1 MKAKTLFF
9 TLITILLLSITSC
22 GDITG
27 SNNNDNSKT
36 NQQSGQTDNS
46 SQEQQEQND
55 DDKNQSEENGQNQ
68 ENPVDQNNEDD
79 DIQNPQQDDDENKE
93 DDENGGGTDVDIK
106 DEDEEDDDDNN
117 QPKILTI
124 TLGDEYDISSL
135 NNYEKVILAVPQDA
149 TSIDALALAFIH
161 MEIKN
166 YYQWQEPDFELEFAD
181 YPENAQNLVVDY
193 DAIIQTHNTKY
204 ENETPWEN
212 NTDVL
217 KDFYQTFNYEKLNEK
232 AVGETVET
240 EIIPGLRVLSFL
252 ERRRNGRAYSV
263 QHALK
268 FTDDS
273 HEKEVNM
280 PAHYSLTGT
289 YNGGIIGNNV
299 TLENLSADTHVSGE
313 VLGMWNFS
321 SIYDLFVKDISGAN
335 LPYMQNVTFERSN
348 TIDLADGVTY
358 DADNLYGY
366 NIDKIIEKYYT
377 NNKGSKLS
385 LDLPS
390 ETKFDARAYLNG
402 SKMYSGNNYQDNAY
416 PLDINAALIMANA
429 RVNNI
434 NNVNLIGEK
443 NTELNSLEY
452 LTNVRVS
459 ANMSG
464 ISITRVSGVVEFMDE
479 APSKVYGTGFTVFKK
494 VSNDMIIKG
503 LGYVDATALNQ
514 SAANHFKPE
523 STDYTVKQFA
533 VQGSVTFPNSSTSLT
548 PAYVNSV
555 GNLNVTKEQVE
566 KNTIEGNL
574 IETPISK
581 TLPNNAKPASKVD
594 LMRNILEDNQKQYS

>member
-1 MKAKTLFF
+1 M
-9 TLITILLLSITSC
+9 
-22 GDITG
+22 
-27 SNNNDNSKT
+27 
-36 NQQSGQTDNS
+36 
-46 SQEQQEQND
+46 
-55 DDKNQSEENGQNQ
+55 
-68 ENPVDQNNEDD
+68 
-79 DIQNPQQDDDENKE
+79 
-93 DDENGGGTDVDIK
+93 
-106 DEDEEDDDDNN
+106 
-117 QPKILTI
+117 
-124 TLGDEYDISSL
+124 

-161 MEIKN
+161 MEIIN
-166 YYQWQEPDFELEFAD
+166 YYQWQEPDFEIEVAD
-181 YPENAQNLVVDY
+181 YPESAQHLVVDY

-289 YNGGIIGNNV
+289 YNCGIIGNNV
-299 TLENLSADTHVSGE
+299 TLENLNADTHVSGE

-385 LDLPS
+385 LDLPNGID
-390 ETKFDARAYLNG
+390 FDARAYLNG
-402 SKMYSGNNYQDNAY
+402 NNMYSGNTYQNNAY
-416 PLDINAALIMANA
+416 QLDINAALVMGAEDISF
-429 RVNNI
+429 R
-434 NNVNLIGEK
+434 NVELTGTK
-443 NTELNSLEY
+443 KATLNSLAG
-452 LTNVRVS
+452 LTNVRASVS
-459 ANMSG
+459 MSG
-464 ISITRVSGVVEFMDE
+464 ISISGVSGVVEFIDD
-479 APSKVYGTGFTVFKK
+479 APSRISGSSGSASYIVFEK
-494 VSNDMIIKG
+494 VSSDMVVVD

-514 SAANHFKPE
+514 SAADHFKSE
-523 STDYTVKQFA
+523 S
-533 VQGSVTFPNSSTSLT
+533 GSTFPVIKLAKKDSVNFSHVQASLG
-548 PAYVNSV
+548 AVNNVNSL
-555 GNLNVTKEQVE
+555 GVTKEQ
-566 KNTIEGNL
+566 IEQGAAGL
-574 IETPISK
+574 SK

>member
-1 MKAKTLFF
+1 M
-9 TLITILLLSITSC
+9 
-22 GDITG
+22 
-27 SNNNDNSKT
+27 
-36 NQQSGQTDNS
+36 
-46 SQEQQEQND
+46 
-55 DDKNQSEENGQNQ
+55 
-68 ENPVDQNNEDD
+68 
-79 DIQNPQQDDDENKE
+79 
-93 DDENGGGTDVDIK
+93 
-106 DEDEEDDDDNN
+106 
-117 QPKILTI
+117 
-124 TLGDEYDISSL
+124 

-161 MEIKN
+161 MEIIN
-166 YYQWQEPDFELEFAD
+166 YYQWQEPDFEIEVAD
-181 YPENAQNLVVDY
+181 YPESAQHLVVDY

-289 YNGGIIGNNV
+289 YNCGIIGNNV
-299 TLENLSADTHVSGE
+299 TLENLNADTHVSGE

-385 LDLPS
+385 LDLPNGID
-390 ETKFDARAYLNG
+390 FDARAYLNG
-402 SKMYSGNNYQDNAY
+402 NNMYSGNTYQNNAY
-416 PLDINAALIMANA
+416 QLDINAALVMGAEDISF
-429 RVNNI
+429 R
-434 NNVNLIGEK
+434 NVELTGTK
-443 NTELNSLEY
+443 KATLNSLAG
-452 LTNVRVS
+452 LTNVRASVS
-459 ANMSG
+459 MSG
-464 ISITRVSGVVEFMDE
+464 ISISGVSGVVEFIDD
-479 APSKVYGTGFTVFKK
+479 APSRISGSSGSASYIVFEK
-494 VSNDMIIKG
+494 VSSDMVVVD

-514 SAANHFKPE
+514 SAADHFKSE
-523 STDYTVKQFA
+523 S
-533 VQGSVTFPNSSTSLT
+533 GSTFPVIKLAKKDSVNFSHVQASLG
-548 PAYVNSV
+548 AVNNVNSL
-555 GNLNVTKEQVE
+555 GVTKEQ
-566 KNTIEGNL
+566 IEQG
-574 IETPISK
+574 
-581 TLPNNAKPASKVD
+581 AAG
-594 LMRNILEDNQKQYS
+594 